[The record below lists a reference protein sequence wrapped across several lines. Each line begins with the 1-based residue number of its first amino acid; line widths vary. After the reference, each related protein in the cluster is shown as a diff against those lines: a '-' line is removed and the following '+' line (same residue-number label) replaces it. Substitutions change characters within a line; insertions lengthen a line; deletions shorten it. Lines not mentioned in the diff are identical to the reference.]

1 LDRYRRAWIDYAWA
15 TKELLDAGDD
25 VVMVVHETARARG
38 TEMLIERDLVM
49 VWTMRKGRAIRMRG
63 YGTRQEALEAVGLR
77 DETGSRENAERDL
90 RWVRNADLLRRR
102 LE

>member
-1 LDRYRRAWIDYAWA
+1 
-15 TKELLDAGDD
+15 
-25 VVMVVHETARARG
+25 
-38 TEMLIERDLVM
+38 
-49 VWTMRKGRAIRMRG
+49 MRG